1 MNGLEYLY
9 KCRKA
14 IIGALLST
22 IKVLANFIDIGDSLK
37 NLLGFDWLGGVRP
50 EYIDY
55 FVLAVAVVSI
65 IVEYV
70 RTVKSRDDDNSN

>member
-9 KCRKA
+9 KCRKV
-14 IIGALLST
+14 IIGTLLSV

-37 NLLGFDWLGGVRP
+37 NLLGFDWLSGVRP

-55 FVLAVAVVSI
+55 FVLTVAVVSI
-65 IVEYV
+65 VVEYV
-70 RTVKSRDDDNSN
+70 RTVKSRDNDNSN